1 MAEWPRG
8 PRAAERQ
15 AGDGAHVVLELAG
28 VGALDGPVA
37 GVVHARR
44 HLVGDEL
51 AALHEELDG
60 EHADVVEVLEQLAR
74 RALRLARERGV
85 AVGRA
90 REAQDAVAMH
100 VEVERIEGQLA
111 IDAAHADDRHFGV
124 ERHEVFVEQ
133 RRLAERVPGAI
144 DVRGLAQ
151 HELALAVV
159 AQAARLEHAGQADAL
174 DRALERSARES
185 TGA

>member
-8 PRAAERQ
+8 ARAAERQ

-28 VGALDGPVA
+28 VGAFDGPVA

-44 HLVGDEL
+44 HFVGDEL

-60 EHADVVEVLEQLAR
+60 EHADVLEVLEQLAR
-74 RALRLARERGV
+74 GALRLARERRV

-100 VEVERIEGQLA
+100 VEVEWIEGDLA
-111 IDAAHADDRHFGV
+111 IGAAHRDDRDFGV

-133 RRLAERVPGAI
+133 RRLAERVPGAS
-144 DVRGLAQ
+144 
-151 HELALAVV
+151 
-159 AQAARLEHAGQADAL
+159 
-174 DRALERSARES
+174 RSAGLRS
-185 TGA
+185 TNWPLPS

>member
-1 MAEWPRG
+1 MVQWP
-8 PRAAERQ
+8 
-15 AGDGAHVVLELAG
+15 
-28 VGALDGPVA
+28 

-44 HLVGDEL
+44 HFVGDQL

-60 EHADVVEVLEQLAR
+60 QHADVLEMFEQLAR

-100 VEVERIEGQLA
+100 VEIEWIEGDVA
-111 IDAAHADDRHFGV
+111 IGAAHRDDRHLGV
-124 ERHEVFVEQ
+124 EGHEVFVEQ
-133 RRLAERVPGAI
+133 RRLAERLPGAI
-144 DVRGLAQ
+144 EIRGLAQ

-159 AQAARLEHAGQADAL
+159 AHAPRLEHAGQADRSRPRA
-174 DRALERSARES
+174 RALSRES
-185 TGA
+185 TAA